1 MGVGSDEG
9 GVGNGPTQSPSH
21 LSDPM
26 DDEDDVSTT
35 VAQVPQ
41 ELLAAIGHEPSDE
54 DRHFREVYDKFVE
67 TKQACNEP
75 TTGLTYEKF
84 SGTLKKNRDQIISRH
99 GAARVRFTVYV
110 KAGKAALKA
119 TPVK

>member
-1 MGVGSDEG
+1 MGVGSDEDA
-9 GVGNGPTQSPSH
+9 VGDGPLQAPPG
-21 LSDPM
+21 LAAPE
-26 DDEDDVSTT
+26 DDEDVSTT
-35 VAQVPQ
+35 IAQVPQ
-41 ELLAAIGHEPSDE
+41 ELLDATSTEEDE
-54 DRHFREVYDKFVE
+54 EERHFREVYEKFVE
-67 TKQACNEP
+67 TKKACNES